1 MTSPWPATAAHRP
14 RESTSRCTR
23 AASSLCRCAASRPP
37 PRGERRRRG
46 ETERSQCERARAR
59 ACLLTAGVQG
69 RCAAGASSLHWYTAA
84 LTQEPDHPRRRSRS
98 QSRSPSPSPGPD
110 PSQVRAARL
119 PARITREERG
129 KGLQRVVDLAAFLGT
144 PARREGGAAPARRGR
159 PGVTRPRRPARAAR
173 PPRAGDRRRLVAVC
187 GRRANVRPACVSS
200 PELLGGALC
209 HPRPLAH
216 RSGGARC
223 RHSSVPALISV

>member
-69 RCAAGASSLHWYTAA
+69 RCAAGASSCIGTLPPSHWSRTTRAAGAGARAAA
-84 LTQEPDHPRRRSRS
+84 LALALALTL
-98 QSRSPSPSPGPD
+98 
-110 PSQVRAARL
+110 ARC
-119 PARITREERG
+119 
-129 KGLQRVVDLAAFLGT
+129 
-144 PARREGGAAPARRGR
+144 ARRGCR
-159 PGVTRPRRPARAAR
+159 LGSRARSGARGCRGSSTSPPSSAHLRGARAAR
-173 PPRAGDRRRLVAVC
+173 RRRGAGARASLGRAGLRAPL
-187 GRRANVRPACVSS
+187 GRREPATGAGSS
-200 PELLGGALC
+200 
-209 HPRPLAH
+209 
-216 RSGGARC
+216 RSAGGARTC
-223 RHSSVPALISV
+223 AQPVCHPQNFWAGHCVIPAHSPIDRAVHAVGTVACLL